1 VTRWASGKQASS
13 RAKRIYA
20 VEELRFPSSSVDSSE
35 IDGGAVGAAIAFTQ
49 ECRVWRSV
57 QGHKAEISRSCWNG
71 KGHVPSR
78 HMHIEVH
85 ADSAGLAR
93 AAAIRIA
100 EWIRVDGHRTV
111 GLAGGSTPRLTY
123 EFLGSKDVP
132 WEQTHLWLTDE
143 RHVPMDH
150 PESNGGMVLESLLSH
165 VPARFH
171 AVDYHED
178 AAVAAAGYER
188 TLHEMWRSVD
198 NQQQLGLMLL
208 GVGDDGHTA
217 SLFPG
222 TAALK
227 ERDRDYVANWVN
239 DKCAW
244 RLTATPSLLAQADQL
259 VFLVAGE
266 AKAPVVKEILE
277 QDSNHPAA
285 IVSRAADDPVW
296 MLDRAAA
303 SCLTGQRQPT
313 E

>member
-1 VTRWASGKQASS
+1 MKQLVVISGKGGTGKTSIVASLAHLAAS
-13 RAKRIYA
+13 EGPVTTADCDVDAANLALLLSGEDVRIEPFWSGQRARI
-20 VEELRFPSSSVDSSE
+20 D
-35 IDGGAVGAAIAFTQ
+35 
-49 ECRVWRSV
+49 
-57 QGHKAEISRSCWNG
+57 
-71 KGHVPSR
+71 
-78 HMHIEVH
+78 
-85 ADSAGLAR
+85 ADSCTLCGLCAEQCR
-93 AAAIRIA
+93 AAAIRIGD
-100 EWIRVDGHRTV
+100 WIRRDGHRTV

-123 EFLGSKDVP
+123 EFLRAEDLP

-150 PESNGGMVLESLLSH
+150 PESNGGMVLESLVSH

-188 TLHEMWRSVD
+188 TLHEMWRSVG

-208 GVGDDGHTA
+208 GVGGDGHTA

-222 TAALK
+222 TVALD

-303 SCLTGQRQPT
+303 SCLGGGGHAG
-313 E
+313 